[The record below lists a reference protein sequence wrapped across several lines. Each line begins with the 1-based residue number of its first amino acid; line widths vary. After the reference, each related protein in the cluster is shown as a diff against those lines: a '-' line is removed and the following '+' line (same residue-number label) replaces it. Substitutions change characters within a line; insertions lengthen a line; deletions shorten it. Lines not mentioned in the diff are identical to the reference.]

1 MNASLRAVSG
11 LLSAVIG
18 LFGLAAQPLLAAEL
32 PKATQALLAKI
43 KFDAGILDGLDQEL
57 VMAPEWIAGAKSEG
71 EVKILASWDPRQFR
85 EMSAPFRERYP
96 TIKLNYSRGGLLDR
110 GVKALI
116 ALQQGRYLGH
126 IIASPGAEWLDFRD
140 ENALDDL
147 RVLPN
152 FKLLPPESREDTGL
166 WIGEKMAFR
175 CMAYNTDKIKE
186 ADLPATWDDL
196 ITNPVW
202 RNGNLAMPD
211 RPNLWLSM
219 LWLAKG
225 PEWTTNF
232 MTKLFREVK
241 PQLRKEGSSAAV
253 GLTVAG
259 ETPSVIGAAEYR
271 VKEYAVKGAPVSWHC
286 PEPIPVAISQLIMLK
301 GSPAPNSAYM
311 FLNWFLSKEGQL
323 AQYAGDFSAPVHKDL
338 YKDERFYPFP
348 EKVIGKQLAFRDE
361 EKLRVEYPK
370 LLAAY
375 APLWTGAGGGE
386 TAGNSLMGE
395 LSAKE
400 ADGRGLSLKLHN
412 KVQTTKISPSRTEFY
427 VNNQKAEWPG
437 LTVGMVCVAT
447 FNARADEA
455 AKIECEN

>member
-1 MNASLRAVSG
+1 MYRQIGTAARCLLLG
-11 LLSAVIG
+11 LGLQGIG
-18 LFGLAAQPLLAAEL
+18 AMPMLAADL
-32 PKATQALLAKI
+32 PKATQEMLAKL
-43 KFDAGILDGLDQEL
+43 KFEASILDGLDQEL
-57 VMAPEWIAGAKSEG
+57 VMPPEWIAGAKSEG

-96 TIKLNYSRGGLLDR
+96 TIKLNYNRGGLLER
-110 GVKALI
+110 SVKTLV
-116 ALQQGRYLGH
+116 ALQQGRLLGH
-126 IIASPGAEWLDFRD
+126 IIASPGAEWLDFKD
-140 ENALDDL
+140 EDALADL

-152 FKLLPPESREDTGL
+152 FKTLLPESREATGQ

-186 ADLPATWDDL
+186 SDLPKTWDDL

-202 RNGNLAMPD
+202 RNGNLAIPD

-219 LWLAKG
+219 LWLSNG

-232 MTKLFREVK
+232 MGTLFREVK
-241 PQLRKEGSSAAV
+241 PQLRKEGSNAAV

-259 ETPSVIGAAEYR
+259 ETPAVIGAAEYR
-271 VKEYAVKGAPVSWHC
+271 VKEYAMKGAPVGWHC
-286 PEPIPVAISQLIMLK
+286 PEPIPVAISQLMMLK
-301 GSPAPNSAYM
+301 ATPAPNSAYM

-348 EKVIGKQLAFRDE
+348 EKVIGKTLAFRDE

-375 APLWTGAGGGE
+375 APLWMGAGGGE
-386 TAGNSLMGE
+386 AAGNSIMGE
-395 LSAKE
+395 LTAKE

-412 KVQTTKISPSRTEFY
+412 KVQATKISPSRTEFY
-427 VNNQKAEWPG
+427 VNDNKTEWSA
-437 LTVGMVCVAT
+437 LQIGMVCEIA

-455 AKIECEN
+455 AKVACEN

>member
-1 MNASLRAVSG
+1 MNRLMRTALRCLLLGVG
-11 LLSAVIG
+11 LQGFVALPS
-18 LFGLAAQPLLAAEL
+18 LAAEL
-32 PKATQALLAKI
+32 PKATQTMLTKM
-43 KFDAGILDGLDQEL
+43 KFDVSILDGLDQEL
-57 VMAPEWIAGAKSEG
+57 VMPPQWIAGAKSEG
-71 EVKILASWDPRQFR
+71 ELKILASWDPRQFR

-110 GVKALI
+110 GVKSLI

-140 ENALDDL
+140 ENALEDL

-152 FKLLPPESREDTGL
+152 FQLLPPENREQTGQ
-166 WIGEKMAFR
+166 WIGEKMVFR

-186 ADLPATWDDL
+186 SDLPKTWDDL
-196 ITNPVW
+196 IFNPVW

-219 LWLAKG
+219 LWLSNG
-225 PEWTTNF
+225 PDWTANF

-259 ETPSVIGAAEYR
+259 ETPSVIGAGEYR
-271 VKEYAVKGAPVSWHC
+271 VKEYVMKGAPVSWHC

-323 AQYAGDFSAPVHKDL
+323 AQYAGDYSAPVHKDL

-348 EKVIGKQLAFRDE
+348 EKVIGKKLAFRDE
-361 EKLRVEYPK
+361 DKLRVEYPK
-370 LLAAY
+370 LLALY

-386 TAGNSLMGE
+386 AAGNSLFGE
-395 LSAKE
+395 LTAKE
-400 ADGRGLSLKLHN
+400 ADGRGLSVKLHN
-412 KVQTTKISPSRTEFY
+412 KTQTTKISPSRTEIY
-427 VNNQKAEWPG
+427 VDDNKSEWSA
-437 LTVGMVCVAT
+437 LKIGMVCEVS

-455 AKIECEN
+455 AKVACEN